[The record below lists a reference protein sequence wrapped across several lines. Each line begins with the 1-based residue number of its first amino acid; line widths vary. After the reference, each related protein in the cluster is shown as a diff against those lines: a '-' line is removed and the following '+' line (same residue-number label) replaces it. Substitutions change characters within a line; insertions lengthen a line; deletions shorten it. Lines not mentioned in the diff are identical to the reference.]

1 LKKESGSTT
10 LDCRVHRGNYL
21 HWGAI
26 FFNFGVNPGQGEVAF
41 PLLSTYRLLSDTYY
55 LAILRAHLK
64 AIKKA
69 KLVVNARAT
78 LVIFVVYRN
87 LSISGPSALFS

>member
-1 LKKESGSTT
+1 MHTEETGSTKV
-10 LDCRVHRGNYL
+10 LFSKILGSIQD
-21 HWGAI
+21 A
-26 FFNFGVNPGQGEVAF
+26 VAF
-41 PLLSTYRLLSDTYY
+41 SLLSTRRILFDTYY

-69 KLVVNARAT
+69 KLVVNARET